1 MKRMIIA
8 CLLIPGSLFASA
20 GGEIP
25 SLKSAP
31 SMHEIKM
38 NIVENKYSEAIP
50 LLKKYLGRNPK
61 SAEAYNYLGYSYR
74 KTGQLPEAFKAYERA
89 LALNPKHLS
98 AHEYLGEAYLMN
110 NEPEKARAVLAQL
123 WGICRDCE
131 EFRDLAKAI
140 KEARN
145 DN

>member
-1 MKRMIIA
+1 MKRIIMA

-20 GGEIP
+20 GGEF
-25 SLKSAP
+25 SYLESAP
-31 SMHEIKM
+31 SMQEIKM
-38 NIVENKYSEAIP
+38 DIVENKYTEAIP
-50 LLKKYLGRNPK
+50 LLKKYLGRNPG

-74 KTGQLPEAFKAYERA
+74 KTGHLPEAFKAYEKA

-123 WGICRDCE
+123 WGICRNCE

-145 DN
+145 EN